1 MGRGALAMVIRS
13 RRSFIPLQEKVKI
26 VAQALKRARTER
38 RRIDDMELLRGYTFD
53 IIADDISRHVS
64 HVVQMA
70 HMSMEV
76 LAQVKDVLRLEVIDG
91 SVTIIDFSLEMLD
104 NDISGWY
111 SEVDLL
117 PDWVKDRLALL
128 MMVDPTP
135 PTKYVDGVGRR
146 ISETV
151 FWIEQL

>member
-1 MGRGALAMVIRS
+1 MVIRS
-13 RRSFIPLQEKVKI
+13 RRSFIPIQEKVRI
-26 VAQALKRARTER
+26 VAEALKRARTER
-38 RRIDDMELLRGYTFD
+38 RRLDAGLIRGYILD
-53 IIADDISRHVS
+53 IFLNDLGTYTSI
-64 HVVQMA
+64 Q
-70 HMSMEV
+70 
-76 LAQVKDVLRLEVIDG
+76 LAAQAKDVLRLEVIDG
-91 SVTIIDFSLEMLD
+91 FVTIIDFSLEMLD

>member
-1 MGRGALAMVIRS
+1 MVIRS

-38 RRIDDMELLRGYTFD
+38 RRLVDMELLRGYTFD
-53 IIADDISRHVS
+53 IFVNDLGAY
-64 HVVQMA
+64 A
-70 HMSMEV
+70 SMQ
-76 LAQVKDVLRLEVIDG
+76 LAAQAKDVLRLEVIDG
-91 SVTIIDFSLEMLD
+91 SVTIINFSLEMLD

>member
-1 MGRGALAMVIRS
+1 MVIRS
-13 RRSFIPLQEKVKI
+13 RRSFIPVQEKVKI
-26 VAQALKRARTER
+26 VAEALKRARTER
-38 RRIDDMELLRGYTFD
+38 RRLDAGLIRGYILD
-53 IIADDISRHVS
+53 IFLNDLGTYTSI
-64 HVVQMA
+64 Q
-70 HMSMEV
+70 
-76 LAQVKDVLRLEVIDG
+76 LAAQAKDVLRLEVIDG

>member
-1 MGRGALAMVIRS
+1 MVIRS
-13 RRSFIPLQEKVKI
+13 RRSYISLQEKTLI
-26 VAQALKRARTER
+26 VAEALKRARTER
-38 RRIDDMELLRGYTFD
+38 RRLVDVELLRKYTVD
-53 IIADDISRHVS
+53 ILIDDIGLNVTVEQVGQSR
-64 HVVQMA
+64 
-70 HMSMEV
+70 EV
-76 LAQVKDVLRLEVIDG
+76 FRLEVVDG
-91 SVTIIDFSLEMLD
+91 SVTIINFALEMLD

>member
-1 MGRGALAMVIRS
+1 MVIRS
-13 RRSFIPLQEKVKI
+13 RRSFIPIQEKVRI
-26 VAQALKRARTER
+26 VAEALKRARTER
-38 RRIDDMELLRGYTFD
+38 RRLDAGLIRGYILD
-53 IIADDISRHVS
+53 IFLNDLGTYTSI
-64 HVVQMA
+64 Q
-70 HMSMEV
+70 
-76 LAQVKDVLRLEVIDG
+76 LAAQAKDVLRLEVIDG

-128 MMVDPTP
+128 MMVDPIP

>member
-1 MGRGALAMVIRS
+1 MVIRS
-13 RRSFIPLQEKVKI
+13 RRSFIPVQEKVKI
-26 VAQALKRARTER
+26 VAEALKRARTER
-38 RRIDDMELLRGYTFD
+38 RRIDAGLIRGYILD
-53 IIADDISRHVS
+53 IFLNDLGTYTSI
-64 HVVQMA
+64 Q
-70 HMSMEV
+70 
-76 LAQVKDVLRLEVIDG
+76 LAAQAKDVLRLEVIDG

>member
-1 MGRGALAMVIRS
+1 MVIRS
-13 RRSFIPLQEKVKI
+13 RRSFISIQEKVRI
-26 VAQALKRARTER
+26 VAEALKRARTER
-38 RRIDDMELLRGYTFD
+38 RRLDAGLIRGYILD
-53 IIADDISRHVS
+53 IFLNDLGTYTSI
-64 HVVQMA
+64 Q
-70 HMSMEV
+70 
-76 LAQVKDVLRLEVIDG
+76 LAAQAKDVLRLEVIDE

-117 PDWVKDRLALL
+117 PDWVRDRLALL

>member
-1 MGRGALAMVIRS
+1 MVIRS
-13 RRSFIPLQEKVKI
+13 RRSFISIQEKVKI
-26 VAQALKRARTER
+26 VAEALKRARTER
-38 RRIDDMELLRGYTFD
+38 RRLDTVLMRGYILD
-53 IIADDISRHVS
+53 IFLNDLGTYA
-64 HVVQMA
+64 
-70 HMSMEV
+70 SMQ
-76 LAQVKDVLRLEVIDG
+76 LAAQAKDVLRLEVVDG

>member
-1 MGRGALAMVIRS
+1 MVIRS
-13 RRSFIPLQEKVKI
+13 RRSFIPIQEKVRI
-26 VAQALKRARTER
+26 VAEALKRARTER
-38 RRIDDMELLRGYTFD
+38 RRLDAGLIRGYILD
-53 IIADDISRHVS
+53 IFLNDLGTYTSI
-64 HVVQMA
+64 Q
-70 HMSMEV
+70 
-76 LAQVKDVLRLEVIDG
+76 LAAQAKDVLRLEVTDG

>member
-1 MGRGALAMVIRS
+1 MVIRS
-13 RRSFIPLQEKVKI
+13 RRSFISVQEKVKI
-26 VAQALKRARTER
+26 VAEALKRARTER
-38 RRIDDMELLRGYTFD
+38 RRLDTVLIRGYILD
-53 IIADDISRHVS
+53 IFLNDLGTYA
-64 HVVQMA
+64 
-70 HMSMEV
+70 SMQ
-76 LAQVKDVLRLEVIDG
+76 LAAQAKDVLRLEVIDG

>member
-1 MGRGALAMVIRS
+1 MVIRS
-13 RRSFIPLQEKVKI
+13 RRSFISVQEKVKI
-26 VAQALKRARTER
+26 VAEALKRARTER
-38 RRIDDMELLRGYTFD
+38 RRLDAGLMRGYILD
-53 IIADDISRHVS
+53 IFLNDLGTYTSI
-64 HVVQMA
+64 Q
-70 HMSMEV
+70 
-76 LAQVKDVLRLEVIDG
+76 LAAQAKDVLRLEVIDG

>member
-1 MGRGALAMVIRS
+1 MAIRS
-13 RRSFIPLQEKVKI
+13 RRSYISLKEKTLI
-26 VAQALKRARTER
+26 VAEALERARTEGR
-38 RRIDDMELLRGYTFD
+38 GLVDVELLRKYTVD
-53 IIADDISRHVS
+53 ILIDDIGLNVTVEQVGQSR
-64 HVVQMA
+64 
-70 HMSMEV
+70 E
-76 LAQVKDVLRLEVIDG
+76 VLRLEVVDG
-91 SVTIIDFSLEMLD
+91 SVTIINFSLEMLD
-104 NDISGWY
+104 NDVSGWY

>member
-1 MGRGALAMVIRS
+1 MVIRS
-13 RRSFIPLQEKVKI
+13 RRSYISLQEKTRI
-26 VAQALKRARTER
+26 VAEALKRARTER
-38 RRIDDMELLRGYTFD
+38 RRLDAGLIRGYILD
-53 IIADDISRHVS
+53 IFLNDLGTYA
-64 HVVQMA
+64 
-70 HMSMEV
+70 SMQ
-76 LAQVKDVLRLEVIDG
+76 LAAQAKDVLRLEVIDG

>member
-1 MGRGALAMVIRS
+1 MVIRS
-13 RRSFIPLQEKVKI
+13 RRSFISIQEKIKI
-26 VAQALKRARTER
+26 VAEAQKRARTER
-38 RRIDDMELLRGYTFD
+38 RRIDVGLIRGYIFD
-53 IIADDISRHVS
+53 IFVNDLGTYA
-64 HVVQMA
+64 
-70 HMSMEV
+70 SMQ
-76 LAQVKDVLRLEVIDG
+76 LAAQAKDVLRLEVIDG

-117 PDWVKDRLALL
+117 PDWVRDRLALL

>member
-1 MGRGALAMVIRS
+1 MVIRS
-13 RRSFIPLQEKVKI
+13 RRSFIPVQEKVKI
-26 VAQALKRARTER
+26 VAEALKRARTER
-38 RRIDDMELLRGYTFD
+38 RRLDAGLIRGYILD
-53 IIADDISRHVS
+53 IFLNDLGTYTSI
-64 HVVQMA
+64 Q
-70 HMSMEV
+70 
-76 LAQVKDVLRLEVIDG
+76 LAAQAKDVLRLEVIDG

-117 PDWVKDRLALL
+117 PDWVRDRLALL

>member
-1 MGRGALAMVIRS
+1 MVIRS
-13 RRSFIPLQEKVKI
+13 RRSFIPIQEKVRI
-26 VAQALKRARTER
+26 VAEALKRARTER
-38 RRIDDMELLRGYTFD
+38 RRIDAGLIRGYILD
-53 IIADDISRHVS
+53 IFLNDLGTYTSI
-64 HVVQMA
+64 Q
-70 HMSMEV
+70 
-76 LAQVKDVLRLEVIDG
+76 LAAQAKDVLRLEVIDG

-135 PTKYVDGVGRR
+135 PTKHVDGVGRR

>member
-1 MGRGALAMVIRS
+1 MVIRS
-13 RRSFIPLQEKVKI
+13 RRSFIPIQEKVRI
-26 VAQALKRARTER
+26 VAEALKRARTER
-38 RRIDDMELLRGYTFD
+38 RRLDAGLIRGYILD
-53 IIADDISRHVS
+53 IFLNDLGTYA
-64 HVVQMA
+64 
-70 HMSMEV
+70 SMQ
-76 LAQVKDVLRLEVIDG
+76 LAAQAKDVLRLEVIDG

-117 PDWVKDRLALL
+117 PDWVRDRLALL

>member
-1 MGRGALAMVIRS
+1 MVIRS
-13 RRSFIPLQEKVKI
+13 RRSYISLQEKTRI
-26 VAQALKRARTER
+26 VAEALKRARTER
-38 RRIDDMELLRGYTFD
+38 RRLVDMEMLRKYAVDILIDDIGLNVTVEQVGQ
-53 IIADDISRHVS
+53 SR
-64 HVVQMA
+64 
-70 HMSMEV
+70 EV
-76 LAQVKDVLRLEVIDG
+76 FRLEVVDG
-91 SVTIIDFSLEMLD
+91 SVTIINFALEMLD

>member
-13 RRSFIPLQEKVKI
+13 RRSFIPIQEKVKI

>member
-1 MGRGALAMVIRS
+1 MVIRS

-38 RRIDDMELLRGYTFD
+38 RRLVDMELLRKYTVD
-53 IIADDISRHVS
+53 ILIDDIGLNVTVEQVGQSR
-64 HVVQMA
+64 
-70 HMSMEV
+70 E
-76 LAQVKDVLRLEVIDG
+76 VLRLEVVDG
-91 SVTIIDFSLEMLD
+91 SVTIINFSLEMLD
-104 NDISGWY
+104 NDVSGWY

-128 MMVDPTP
+128 MMVDPIP

>member
-1 MGRGALAMVIRS
+1 MVIRS
-13 RRSFIPLQEKVKI
+13 RRSFIPVQEKVKI
-26 VAQALKRARTER
+26 VAEALKRARTER
-38 RRIDDMELLRGYTFD
+38 RRIDAGLIRGYILD
-53 IIADDISRHVS
+53 IFLNDLGTYTSI
-64 HVVQMA
+64 Q
-70 HMSMEV
+70 
-76 LAQVKDVLRLEVIDG
+76 LAAKAKDVLRLEVIDG

>member
-1 MGRGALAMVIRS
+1 MVIRS
-13 RRSFIPLQEKVKI
+13 RRSFIPIQEKVRI
-26 VAQALKRARTER
+26 VAEALKRARTER
-38 RRIDDMELLRGYTFD
+38 RRIDDMELLRGYTLD
-53 IIADDISRHVS
+53 IIADDIGRHVS
-64 HVVQMA
+64 HVS
-70 HMSMEV
+70 HMSMGV
-76 LAQVKDVLRLEVIDG
+76 LAQIIDTKDVLRLEVIDG

>member
-1 MGRGALAMVIRS
+1 MVIRS
-13 RRSFIPLQEKVKI
+13 RRSYISLQEKALI
-26 VAQALKRARTER
+26 VAEALKRARTER
-38 RRIDDMELLRGYTFD
+38 RRLDAGLIRGYILD
-53 IIADDISRHVS
+53 IFLNDLGTYTSI
-64 HVVQMA
+64 Q
-70 HMSMEV
+70 
-76 LAQVKDVLRLEVIDG
+76 LAAQAKDVLRLEVIDG

-104 NDISGWY
+104 NDVSGWY

>member
-1 MGRGALAMVIRS
+1 MVIRS
-13 RRSFIPLQEKVKI
+13 RRSFISLQEKVKI
-26 VAQALKRARTER
+26 IAQALKRARTER

-64 HVVQMA
+64 HVS
-70 HMSMEV
+70 HMSMGV
-76 LAQVKDVLRLEVIDG
+76 LAQIIDTKDVLRLEVIDG

-104 NDISGWY
+104 NDVSGWY

-117 PDWVKDRLALL
+117 PDWVRDRLALL

>member
-1 MGRGALAMVIRS
+1 MVIRS
-13 RRSFIPLQEKVKI
+13 RRSFIPVQEKVKI
-26 VAQALKRARTER
+26 VAEALKRARTER
-38 RRIDDMELLRGYTFD
+38 RRIDAGLIRGYILD
-53 IIADDISRHVS
+53 IFLNDLGTYTSI
-64 HVVQMA
+64 Q
-70 HMSMEV
+70 
-76 LAQVKDVLRLEVIDG
+76 LAAQAKDVLRLEVIDG

-135 PTKYVDGVGRR
+135 PTKHVDGVGRR

>member
-1 MGRGALAMVIRS
+1 MVIRS
-13 RRSFIPLQEKVKI
+13 RRSFISVQEKVKI
-26 VAQALKRARTER
+26 VAEALKRTRTER
-38 RRIDDMELLRGYTFD
+38 RRLDTVLIRGYILD
-53 IIADDISRHVS
+53 IFLNDLGTYA
-64 HVVQMA
+64 
-70 HMSMEV
+70 SMQ
-76 LAQVKDVLRLEVIDG
+76 LAAQAKDVLRLEVVDG

>member
-1 MGRGALAMVIRS
+1 MVIRS
-13 RRSFIPLQEKVKI
+13 RRSFIPVQEKVRI
-26 VAQALKRARTER
+26 VAEALKRARTER
-38 RRIDDMELLRGYTFD
+38 RRLDAGLIRGYILD
-53 IIADDISRHVS
+53 IFLNDLGTYTSI
-64 HVVQMA
+64 Q
-70 HMSMEV
+70 
-76 LAQVKDVLRLEVIDG
+76 LAAQAKDVLRLEVTDG

>member
-1 MGRGALAMVIRS
+1 MVIRS
-13 RRSFIPLQEKVKI
+13 RRSFIPIQEKVKI
-26 VAQALKRARTER
+26 VAEALKRARTER
-38 RRIDDMELLRGYTFD
+38 RRLDVGLIRGYIFD
-53 IIADDISRHVS
+53 IFVNDLGTYT
-64 HVVQMA
+64 
-70 HMSMEV
+70 SMQ
-76 LAQVKDVLRLEVIDG
+76 LAAQAKDVLRLEVIDG
-91 SVTIIDFSLEMLD
+91 SVTIINFSLEMLD

-128 MMVDPTP
+128 MMIDPTP

>member
-1 MGRGALAMVIRS
+1 MVIRS
-13 RRSFIPLQEKVKI
+13 RRSFIPIQEKVRI
-26 VAQALKRARTER
+26 VAEALKRARTER
-38 RRIDDMELLRGYTFD
+38 RRLDAGLIRGYILD
-53 IIADDISRHVS
+53 IFLNDLGTYTSI
-64 HVVQMA
+64 Q
-70 HMSMEV
+70 
-76 LAQVKDVLRLEVIDG
+76 LAAQAKDVLRLEVIDG

>member
-1 MGRGALAMVIRS
+1 MVIRS
-13 RRSFIPLQEKVKI
+13 RRSYISLQEKTRI
-26 VAQALKRARTER
+26 VAEALKRARTER
-38 RRIDDMELLRGYTFD
+38 RRLDTVLMRGYILD
-53 IIADDISRHVS
+53 IFLNDLGTYLGTYA
-64 HVVQMA
+64 
-70 HMSMEV
+70 SMQ
-76 LAQVKDVLRLEVIDG
+76 LAAQAKDVLRLEVIDG

-104 NDISGWY
+104 NDVSGWY

>member
-1 MGRGALAMVIRS
+1 MVIRS

-38 RRIDDMELLRGYTFD
+38 RRIDDMELLKGYTFD

-104 NDISGWY
+104 NDVSGWY

>member
-1 MGRGALAMVIRS
+1 MVIRS
-13 RRSFIPLQEKVKI
+13 RRSFISIQEKVKI
-26 VAQALKRARTER
+26 VAEAQKRARTER
-38 RRIDDMELLRGYTFD
+38 RRIDVGLIRGYIFD
-53 IIADDISRHVS
+53 IFVNDLGAY
-64 HVVQMA
+64 A
-70 HMSMEV
+70 SMQ
-76 LAQVKDVLRLEVIDG
+76 LAAQAKDVLRLEVIDG

-117 PDWVKDRLALL
+117 PDWVRDRLALL

>member
-1 MGRGALAMVIRS
+1 MQLA
-13 RRSFIPLQEKVKI
+13 
-26 VAQALKRARTER
+26 AQA
-38 RRIDDMELLRGYTFD
+38 
-53 IIADDISRHVS
+53 
-64 HVVQMA
+64 
-70 HMSMEV
+70 
-76 LAQVKDVLRLEVIDG
+76 KDVLRLEVIDG

-104 NDISGWY
+104 NDVSGWY

-117 PDWVKDRLALL
+117 PDWVRDRLALL

>member
-1 MGRGALAMVIRS
+1 MVIRS
-13 RRSFIPLQEKVKI
+13 RRSYISLQEKVKI
-26 VAQALKRARTER
+26 VAEALKRARTER
-38 RRIDDMELLRGYTFD
+38 RRLVDMELLRKYTVD
-53 IIADDISRHVS
+53 ILIDDIGLNVTVEQVGQSR
-64 HVVQMA
+64 
-70 HMSMEV
+70 EV
-76 LAQVKDVLRLEVIDG
+76 FRLEVVDG
-91 SVTIIDFSLEMLD
+91 SVAIINFALEMLD

>member
-1 MGRGALAMVIRS
+1 MVIRS
-13 RRSFIPLQEKVKI
+13 RRSFISVQEKVKI
-26 VAQALKRARTER
+26 VAEALKRARTER
-38 RRIDDMELLRGYTFD
+38 RRLDAGLIRGYILD
-53 IIADDISRHVS
+53 IFLNDLGTYA
-64 HVVQMA
+64 
-70 HMSMEV
+70 SMQ
-76 LAQVKDVLRLEVIDG
+76 LAAQAKDVLRLEVIDG

-117 PDWVKDRLALL
+117 PDWVRDRLALL

>member
-1 MGRGALAMVIRS
+1 MVIRS
-13 RRSFIPLQEKVKI
+13 RRSFISIQEKVKV
-26 VAQALKRARTER
+26 VAEALKRARTER
-38 RRIDDMELLRGYTFD
+38 RRIDVGLIRGYIFD
-53 IIADDISRHVS
+53 IFVNDLGAY
-64 HVVQMA
+64 A
-70 HMSMEV
+70 SMQ
-76 LAQVKDVLRLEVIDG
+76 LAAQAKDVLRLEVIDG

-117 PDWVKDRLALL
+117 PDWVRDRLALL

>member
-1 MGRGALAMVIRS
+1 MAIRS
-13 RRSFIPLQEKVKI
+13 RRSYISLKEKTLI
-26 VAQALKRARTER
+26 VAEALERARTEGR
-38 RRIDDMELLRGYTFD
+38 GLVDVELLRKYTVD
-53 IIADDISRHVS
+53 ILIDDIGLNVTVEQVGQSR
-64 HVVQMA
+64 
-70 HMSMEV
+70 E
-76 LAQVKDVLRLEVIDG
+76 VLRLEVVDG
-91 SVTIIDFSLEMLD
+91 SVTIINFSLEMLD
-104 NDISGWY
+104 NDVSGWY

-128 MMVDPTP
+128 MMVDPIP

>member
-1 MGRGALAMVIRS
+1 MVIRS
-13 RRSFIPLQEKVKI
+13 RRSFISIQEKIKI
-26 VAQALKRARTER
+26 VAEAQKRARTER
-38 RRIDDMELLRGYTFD
+38 RRIDVGLIRGYIFD
-53 IIADDISRHVS
+53 IFVNDLGAY
-64 HVVQMA
+64 A
-70 HMSMEV
+70 SMQ
-76 LAQVKDVLRLEVIDG
+76 LAAQAKDVLRLEVIDG